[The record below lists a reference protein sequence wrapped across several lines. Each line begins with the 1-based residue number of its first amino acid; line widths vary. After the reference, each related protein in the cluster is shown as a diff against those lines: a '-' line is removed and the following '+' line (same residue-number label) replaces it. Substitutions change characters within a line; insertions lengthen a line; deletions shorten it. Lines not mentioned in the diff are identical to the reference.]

1 MTGSST
7 LDPDNFPSAPDRVL
21 GRGHGTRALGPSD
34 SSDSGSDV
42 HGGGEL
48 EPEVDT
54 GPRQGTNEDAAERG
68 GPDLGDAYLNSDTD
82 AGGTGERAAAGHD
95 SGVPDGADINIDHIE
110 TLPGLGLEDSDEEE
124 A

>member
-42 HGGGEL
+42 QHG
-48 EPEVDT
+48 
-54 GPRQGTNEDAAERG
+54 NANRG
-68 GPDLGDAYLNSDTD
+68 GPDGPDFGDTDLNSDTD
-82 AGGTGERAAAGHD
+82 AEGTGERASAGRD
-95 SGVPDGADINIDHIE
+95 TVAPDGADINVDHIE
-110 TLPGLGLEDSDEEE
+110 TLPELELDDSDEDEPE
-124 A
+124 GTSANR